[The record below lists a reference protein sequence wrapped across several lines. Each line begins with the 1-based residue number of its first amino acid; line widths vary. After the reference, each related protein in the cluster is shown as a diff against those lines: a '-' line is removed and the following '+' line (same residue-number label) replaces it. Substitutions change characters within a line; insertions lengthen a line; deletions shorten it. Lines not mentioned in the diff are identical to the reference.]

1 MIWLNWSLKF
11 HSSLRPIPHLI
22 LTHNTQD
29 FVQIML
35 ISFVWLYMFKYDVY
49 AQFLTDQTQK
59 DFLVFYMFLKMIL
72 YFRAFSF
79 CSKCIFVLFLKN
91 LFRGIFARSS
101 QLRASREKR
110 LRGTKNLK
118 FRIESIAT
126 ASWLFRDQALPA
138 KWFLGKN

>member
-1 MIWLNWSLKF
+1 
-11 HSSLRPIPHLI
+11 
-22 LTHNTQD
+22 
-29 FVQIML
+29 
-35 ISFVWLYMFKYDVY
+35 
-49 AQFLTDQTQK
+49 
-59 DFLVFYMFLKMIL
+59 MFLKMIL

-126 ASWLFRDQALPA
+126 AS
-138 KWFLGKN
+138 